1 MRRRLQVTHHQE
13 AILRL
18 GTMVSHRQVPTHQHM
33 VPHLQATMGLH
44 RLDTHHQAIH
54 LRVLHRLATLQQV
67 IHHQE
72 VERRQAILQRQANM
86 EVHQAVE
93 DLLVGHQAITPRQAS
108 KGHQVEALRHKSK
121 TAIMLPLAVIPML
134 VLQLKIHMAGLQM
147 LGTPVAHL
155 AARRLPPTTT
165 GTAAAVMVAGM
176 RGVHLHLQVTT
187 TGNHS
192 PVVIPTR
199 KHRQPM
205 HQLRIHTTTPM
216 AHHLLSNLQAA
227 IHMVEEVVVV
237 AALIAIVHIDDRT
250 RLSKSS

>member
-1 MRRRLQVTHHQE
+1 MQLRATSTRSKCSTRRRLQVTHHQE

-18 GTMVSHRQVPTHQHM
+18 GTMVSHRQVLTHQHM

-108 KGHQVEALRHKSK
+108 KGHQAEALRHKSK
-121 TAIMLPLAVIPML
+121 TAIMLPLAVIRMP

-165 GTAAAVMVAGM
+165 GTAAAV
-176 RGVHLHLQVTT
+176 
-187 TGNHS
+187 
-192 PVVIPTR
+192 IPTR

-227 IHMVEEVVVV
+227 IHMVVEVVVV